1 MQHRAA
7 FSLHPV
13 PPLDLFLFFFVTFPV
28 VNGYDLLIR
37 LQNKSQLIWGRLSF
51 RVIPTHNNLFNDTVK
66 YKPVKLIQRILCFEC
81 MTQVAYAPVDAF
93 LFQ

>member
-37 LQNKSQLIWGRLSF
+37 LQDKSQLVGGRLSF
-51 RVIPTHNNLFNDTVK
+51 QIKSAYNDFFNNTVK
-66 YKPVKLIQRILCFEC
+66 YI
-81 MTQVAYAPVDAF
+81 TG
-93 LFQ
+93 